1 MYGTVFNNVQYVEES
16 IKSVFNP
23 RYDIVVVDSYSTDG
37 TWEKLLEFRK
47 EYNLTLYR
55 YKSSR
60 GLGRH
65 IALYKCPEGSMTAY
79 FDLDTI
85 YLAAFHRIIEYAE
98 NIDPVYAYGTLVGR
112 REYILSRGGW
122 KDLMVGEDID
132 FFVRVGFKVSFP
144 IPLGLNAPAGL
155 KLHAR
160 EKRYA
165 KGLLEYVKRI
175 VKGHLDYYYSRGYT
189 PPQLF
194 IFRIKRGILLSPMFT
209 LLYFIKGSNRYFKN
223 FSNEAGFEIMLLSKM
238 RNPREIGIDDALF
251 HVGVS
256 TETVKM
262 LGGVREIDDIVLNR
276 VGKAYRVSLKLS
288 MLKIVYFKSVNVIPY
303 AEGWFRG
310 LFNKIE
316 SIDVV
321 EP

>member
-1 MYGTVFNNVQYVEES
+1 MFS
-16 IKSVFNP
+16 P

-37 TWEKLLEFRK
+37 TWEKLLELRK

-79 FDLDTI
+79 FDLDTV
-85 YLAAFHRIIEYAE
+85 YSAAFHRIIEYAE
-98 NIDPVYAYGTLVGR
+98 NIDPVYAYGTLVGK

-122 KDLMVGEDID
+122 KDLMVGEDLD
-132 FFVRVGFKVSFP
+132 LFVRVGFKASFP

-155 KLHAR
+155 RLHAR

-165 KGLLEYVKRI
+165 KGFLEYVKRV
-175 VKGHLDYYYSRGYT
+175 VKGHLDYYYSHGYI

-194 IFRIKRGILLSPMFT
+194 IFKVKRGMLLSPMYT

-223 FSNEAGFEIMLLSKM
+223 FTNRAGFEIMLLSKM
-238 RNPREIGIDDALF
+238 RNPHEIGVDDALLYI
-251 HVGVS
+251 GVS

-262 LGGVREIDDIVLNR
+262 LGGVREVDNIVLNR
-276 VGKAYRVSLKLS
+276 VGKAYRALLKS
-288 MLKIVYFKSVNVIPY
+288 STLKIIYFKSVNAVPY
-303 AEGWFRG
+303 AEDWFRS
-310 LFNKIE
+310 LFSKIE
-316 SIDVV
+316 LIDVV
-321 EP
+321 RP

>member
-1 MYGTVFNNVQYVEES
+1 MYGTVFNNAQYVEES

-23 RYDIVVVDSYSTDG
+23 SYDIVIVDSYSTDG
-37 TWEKLLEFRK
+37 TWEKLLELRK

-55 YKSSR
+55 YRSSR

-65 IALYKCPEGSMTAY
+65 IALYKCPEGSITAY

-85 YLAAFHRIIEYAE
+85 YSTAFHRIIGYAE

-122 KDLMVGEDID
+122 KDFMVGEDID
-132 FFVRVGFKVSFP
+132 LFVRVGFKVSFP

-165 KGLLEYVKRI
+165 RGFLEHVKRV
-175 VKGHLDYYYSRGYT
+175 VKGYLDYYYSNGYT

-194 IFRIKRGILLSPMFT
+194 IFKVRSGILLSPMST

-223 FSNEAGFEIMLLSKM
+223 FSNRAGFEIMLLFKM
-238 RNPREIGIDDALF
+238 RNPREIGIDDALLC
-251 HVGVS
+251 VGVS
-256 TETVKM
+256 TETIKM
-262 LGGVREIDDIVLNR
+262 LGGVREIDNIVLNR
-276 VGKAYRVSLKLS
+276 VGKAYRASLKLTT
-288 MLKIVYFKSVNVIPY
+288 LKILYFKSVNVIPY
-303 AEGWFRG
+303 AEG
-310 LFNKIE
+310 LFNKVE